1 MFWRKPHQDT
11 LRPLVLAN
19 LTRLQRLFHA
29 RGRRFDFDR
38 DATTKTLENGLWG
51 AVGETADDM
60 GLLFAPEMPLEH
72 RIAQIERQLEPLAR
86 PGAGQANLWPNFLQT
101 AR

>member
-1 MFWRKPHQDT
+1 MFWKNPQQDA
-11 LRPLVLAN
+11 LRPIVLAN

-29 RGRRFDFDR
+29 RGRRFAFSP
-38 DATTKTLENGLWG
+38 DASTSTLENGLWG

-86 PGAGQANLWPNFLQT
+86 PGTGQANPWPNLLQT